1 MGEANFSVV
10 VPATTANLGPGFD
23 SIGLA
28 LALYMTVDVNPAK
41 AWLVQYEGDEYQGLA
56 SGEDNLIVTT
66 IQGVAKRYEQTVSP
80 QKLYVQSDI
89 PLGKGLGSSATAIAA
104 GIEIADQLLAL
115 KLSSKDKVLIGSEL
129 EGHADNVS
137 AALLGGV
144 TISYFDG
151 TEIDVVHL
159 PEPKIG
165 VVMLVPPK
173 ALPTEESRGLLPEQ
187 LPHAVAIAG
196 SAASSVMT
204 AAIARG
210 DWETAGRMM
219 EKDVFHEPYRKPLF
233 PDFEQ
238 IRMACQD
245 YGAYGMTISGAGPS
259 VFIAVKQGDE
269 GRIAEKL
276 AADFPYYN
284 CMAIQ
289 PSITGSVVNKID
301 VKKEAAR

>member
-28 LALYMTVDVNPAK
+28 LALYMTVDVKPAED
-41 AWLVQYEGDEYQGLA
+41 WLVQYAGDEYQGLA

-66 IQGVAKRYEQTVSP
+66 IQYVAKRYDRVVTPQQLVVQT
-80 QKLYVQSDI
+80 DI
-89 PLGKGLGSSATAIAA
+89 PLGKGLGSSATAIAG
-104 GIEIADQLLAL
+104 GIEIANHLLKL
-115 KLSSKDKVLIGSEL
+115 SLSSKDKVLIGSEL

-151 TEIDVVHL
+151 NEIDVIHL
-159 PEPKIG
+159 REPQIG
-165 VVMLVPPK
+165 VIILVPPK
-173 ALPTEESRGLLPEQ
+173 ALPTEESRGLLPAQ
-187 LPHAVAIAG
+187 LPHAVAISG

-204 AAIARG
+204 AAIAQG
-210 DWETAGRMM
+210 DWVTAGRMM
-219 EKDVFHEPYRKPLF
+219 EKDIFHEPYRKLLF

-238 IRMACQD
+238 IRTACRD

-259 VFIAVKQGDE
+259 LFIAVKQGE
-269 GRIAEKL
+269 ESEVAGKL
-276 AADFPYYN
+276 ATDFSYYE
-284 CMAIQ
+284 CLIVKPSLIGAI
-289 PSITGSVVNKID
+289 V
-301 VKKEAAR
+301 R

>member
-28 LALYMTVDVNPAK
+28 LALYMTVDVKTAED
-41 AWLVQYEGDEYQGLA
+41 WLVRYEGDEYQGLA
-56 SGEDNLIVTT
+56 SGADNLIVTT
-66 IQGVAKRYEQTVSP
+66 IQHVAERYGRKVSP
-80 QKLYVQSDI
+80 QELRVQSDI

-104 GIEIADQLLAL
+104 GIEIANRLLAL
-115 KLSSKDKVLIGSEL
+115 ELSSKEKVFIGSEL

-151 TEIDVVHL
+151 DEIDVIHL
-159 PEPKIG
+159 PDPKIG
-165 VVMLVPPK
+165 VVILVPPE
-173 ALPTEESRGLLPEQ
+173 ALRTEESRGLLPEQ

-204 AAIARG
+204 AAIARE
-210 DWETAGRMM
+210 DWETAGRML
-219 EKDVFHEPYRKPLF
+219 EKDIFHEPYRKPLF
-233 PDFEQ
+233 PEFEQ
-238 IRMACQD
+238 IRTTCRA

-259 VFIAVKQGDE
+259 LFIAVKQGE
-269 GRIAEKL
+269 EEQIAEKL
-276 AADFPYYN
+276 AEEFSYYK
-284 CMAIQ
+284 CLTMK
-289 PSITGSVVNKID
+289 PSFVGTVVK
-301 VKKEAAR
+301 

>member
-1 MGEANFSVV
+1 MGVANFSVV

-28 LALYMTVDVNPAK
+28 LALYMTVDVEQALS
-41 AWLVQYEGDEYQGLA
+41 WSVQYEGDEYQGLA

-66 IQGVAKRYEQTVSP
+66 ILYVAERYGRMVTP
-80 QKLYVQSDI
+80 QALYVQSDI
-89 PLGKGLGSSATAIAA
+89 PLGKGLGSSATAIGA

-115 KLSSKDKVLIGSEL
+115 ELASKDKVLIGSEL

-151 TEIDVVHL
+151 ADIDVIHL

-173 ALPTEESRGLLPEQ
+173 VLLTEESRGLLPEL

-204 AAIARG
+204 AAIARE

-219 EKDVFHEPYRKPLF
+219 EKDVFHEPYRKAFF
-233 PDFEQ
+233 PEFEK
-238 IRMACQD
+238 IRLSCRD

-259 VFIAVKQGDE
+259 VFIAVKQGEE
-269 GRIAEKL
+269 GKIAERL
-276 AADFPYYN
+276 AADFPYYE
-284 CMAIQ
+284 CLAIK
-289 PSITGSVVNKID
+289 PSLVGVVVN
-301 VKKEAAR
+301 